1 MNHRRRESLAAM
13 PDQRFQQGTTTGNAY
28 KQPEPEVFK
37 RKVLFLTQVLCIKT
51 LGKIH
56 AIFYHYLPFFV
67 TRMVLNFWPF
77 GYIEIFR
84 ANCG

>member
-1 MNHRRRESLAAM
+1 MNHRRRESLASM

-37 RKVLFLTQVLCIKT
+37 RKVLLLTQVLFMKT

-56 AIFYHYLPFFV
+56 AFFLLLFTIIFSMSIYE
-67 TRMVLNFWPF
+67 TAVLSYKKP
-77 GYIEIFR
+77 
-84 ANCG
+84 

>member
-1 MNHRRRESLAAM
+1 M

-37 RKVLFLTQVLCIKT
+37 RKVLLLTQVFFMKT

-56 AIFYHYLPFFV
+56 AFFLLFTIIFSMSIND
-67 TRMVLNFWPF
+67 TAVLSYKKP
-77 GYIEIFR
+77 
-84 ANCG
+84 

>member
-1 MNHRRRESLAAM
+1 MNHRRRESLASM

-37 RKVLFLTQVLCIKT
+37 RKVLLLTQVLFMKT

-56 AIFYHYLPFFV
+56 AFFYYYLPLYFLCQS
-67 TRMVLNFWPF
+67 MIPQ
-77 GYIEIFR
+77 Y
-84 ANCG
+84 